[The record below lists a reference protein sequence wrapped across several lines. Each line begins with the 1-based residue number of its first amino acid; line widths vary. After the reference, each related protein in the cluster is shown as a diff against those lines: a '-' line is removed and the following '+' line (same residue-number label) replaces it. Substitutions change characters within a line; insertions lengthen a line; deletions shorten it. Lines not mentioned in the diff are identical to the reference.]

1 MFVYETR
8 FPSVYSLQQL
18 EDDAGK
24 GYHSDPQGKV
34 SSVVGQWLPKISF
47 GSLHKG
53 RPHDNRSL
61 LDPQDGAD
69 TDDSRYSLRCMQPVN
84 CKQCIEGGLDAQ
96 LLL

>member
-18 EDDAGK
+18 EEEAGK

-53 RPHDNRSL
+53 RNNRSF
-61 LDPQDGAD
+61 LDLQDGAD
-69 TDDSRYSLRCMQPVN
+69 TDDSRYALGSHCMRP
-84 CKQCIEGGLDAQ
+84 
-96 LLL
+96 LLT